1 MQHMKISVA
10 DTGLQ
15 VRVRPGN
22 PDSEMGGAG
31 GGGGR
36 RSQKLFFLKMRGGG
50 AGCATTFGQG
60 QIRPSRPGPSCLKGR
75 LTTLSTG

>member
-22 PDSEMGGAG
+22 PDPEIRGGA
-31 GGGGR
+31 
-36 RSQKLFFLKMRGGG
+36 SQKRFFLKMRGGG
-50 AGCATTFGQG
+50 AGSATAFGQG
-60 QIRPSRPGPSCLKGR
+60 QIRPIRPGPSCLKGR

>member
-22 PDSEMGGAG
+22 PDPEM

-36 RSQKLFFLKMRGGG
+36 FQKLFSLKMRGGG
-50 AGCATTFGQG
+50 GLDVLLHLARAKLDP
-60 QIRPSRPGPSCLKGR
+60 IDLGPVV
-75 LTTLSTG
+75 

>member
-22 PDSEMGGAG
+22 PDSEMGGG
-31 GGGGR
+31 GG
-36 RSQKLFFLKMRGGG
+36 SQKLFFLKMRGGG
-50 AGCATTFGQG
+50 VLDVPLHLARAKLDP
-60 QIRPSRPGPSCLKGR
+60 IDLGPVV
-75 LTTLSTG
+75 

>member
-22 PDSEMGGAG
+22 PDSEMGG
-31 GGGGR
+31 
-36 RSQKLFFLKMRGGG
+36 GGG
-50 AGCATTFGQG
+50 AGRSQKILFIKMRGEGARCATAFGQG
-60 QIRPSRPGPSCLKGR
+60 QIRPNRPGPSCLKGR

>member
-15 VRVRPGN
+15 VRVRPGD
-22 PDSEMGGAG
+22 PDPEMGGRG
-31 GGGGR
+31 G

-60 QIRPSRPGPSCLKGR
+60 QIRPNRPGPSCLKGR